1 VEVGIGRWWRKVVV
15 GIGRW
20 WRKVVV
26 GIGRWRRKVVV
37 GIGRWRRK
45 VMVNEMGQKME
56 VSNRQGRGSRK
67 RGDDQGQER
76 KITFIDSCQEAPDAK
91 RVRVNDL

>member
-1 VEVGIGRWWRKVVV
+1 
-15 GIGRW
+15 
-20 WRKVVV
+20 VVV

-56 VSNRQGRGSRK
+56 VSNRQRRAAGSEGMTRGRKGRLHSLIHVK
-67 RGDDQGQER
+67 RRPMPNE
-76 KITFIDSCQEAPDAK
+76 
-91 RVRVNDL
+91 